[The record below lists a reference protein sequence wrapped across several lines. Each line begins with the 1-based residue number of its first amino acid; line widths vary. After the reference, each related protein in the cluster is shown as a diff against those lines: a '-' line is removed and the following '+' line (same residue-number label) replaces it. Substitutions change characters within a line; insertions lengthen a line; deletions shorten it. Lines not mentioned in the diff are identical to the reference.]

1 MLIVKNM
8 EKKNNK
14 YHLELQELSLKDGS
28 EGCKILGLD
37 FENHDDL
44 FQIFEIIK
52 SKKIFDNEETAH
64 EFALG
69 LKLFT
74 EVMIKNKQH
83 PLFEELRPAI
93 MEFMKKLKSY

>member
-1 MLIVKNM
+1 M
-8 EKKNNK
+8 EKRNNT
-14 YHLELQELSLKDGS
+14 YHLQLKELSLKDGS
-28 EGCKILGLD
+28 EGNKTLEFD

-44 FQIFEIIK
+44 FQIFEVIK
-52 SKKIFDNEETAH
+52 SKKVFDNEETAH

-74 EVMIKNKQH
+74 EVMLKNKQH

>member
-1 MLIVKNM
+1 M
-8 EKKNNK
+8 EKRNNK
-14 YHLELQELSLKDGS
+14 YHLTLQELSLKDGS
-28 EGCKILGLD
+28 EGGKTLELD
-37 FENHDDL
+37 FENHDSL
-44 FQIFEIIK
+44 FHIFEVIQ
-52 SKKIFDNEETAH
+52 SKKIFQDENTTH

-93 MEFMKKLKSY
+93 MEFMKKLKSQ

>member
-1 MLIVKNM
+1 M

-14 YHLELQELSLKDGS
+14 YHLVLQELSSKDGS
-28 EGCKILGLD
+28 EGNKSLEFD

-44 FQIFEIIK
+44 FQIFEVIK
-52 SKKIFDNEETAH
+52 AKKVFDNERTAQ

-74 EVMIKNKQH
+74 EVMLKNKQH
-83 PLFEELRPAI
+83 TLFEELRPAI